1 MRKTVIVLT
10 CCTTMLASCA
20 ETVQQ
25 NPRTATGALGGAL
38 AGAALGTL
46 VGGNDYRNAL
56 VGAGIG
62 LLAGA
67 AVGQFLDQQQRDLE
81 RELAGTGADVYQQGD
96 ALYVRLPEN
105 VTFQT
110 GSAVL
115 QPGFYPIISDVAQT
129 LQQYPQSY
137 VEVIGHTDSTGSESF
152 NLQLSERR
160 ANTVATELRA
170 RGITPTRVTSFGVGE
185 SQPIASN
192 ATPEGRAQNRRVEIR
207 IVPVTQQG

>member
-1 MRKTVIVLT
+1 MKKMIIALT
-10 CCTTMLASCA
+10 CTTMLVGCA
-20 ETVQQ
+20 ENIQQ

-81 RELAGTGADVYQQGD
+81 QDLAGTGADVYQQGD

-105 VTFQT
+105 VTFAT
-110 GSAVL
+110 GSAEL
-115 QPGFYPIISDVAQT
+115 RPGFYPIISDVART

-137 VEVIGHTDSTGSESF
+137 VEVIGHTDSTGDDAF
-152 NLQLSERR
+152 NQRLSERR
-160 ANTVATELRA
+160 AETVATELRS
-170 RGITPTRVTSFGVGE
+170 RGITPSRVTAFGVGE

-207 IVPVTQQG
+207 IVPLTRQG